1 MRVEKEVYAKGGRY
15 RFISFLRI
23 VVEIT
28 MRVSIRIKKIAKQRP
43 SKNLSEFDTLSMGG
57 TV

>member
-1 MRVEKEVYAKGGRY
+1 MKGVYGKGGRY

-28 MRVSIRIKKIAKQRP
+28 MRVIIRIKKIAKQRP